1 MCGIFSGTDTYNGLP
16 PSSDDLKPEL
26 PMVSNVTDP
35 TPLSIY
41 WQVPSES
48 FTVQIDLNPDDETID
63 CDEFVEKV
71 DLPEGQ
77 GTVFDLNERH
87 PIEEGDGNCI

>member
-1 MCGIFSGTDTYNGLP
+1 MCGIFNGTDTYNWP
-16 PSSDDLKPEL
+16 PPRSNDLKPEL

-63 CDEFVEKV
+63 CDEFVEEV

-77 GTVFDLNERH
+77 GTVFDLNEVH
-87 PIEEGDGNCI
+87 PIEKGDGICI